1 MKVSNRDSNQGNE
14 TRKKSARISK
24 TEIDLT
30 AETMKD
36 SKKVKKKLE
45 IKPFKTAPQI
55 PVDFEKETFD
65 RLGRAV
71 IAIQKNEAISV
82 SEEELYRLVENSVF
96 HKLAPKLYERLY
108 ELCETHVKNQMTIL
122 QGKNPEVEAFLNRVA
137 AIWTDHCSQMQVI
150 RSIFLYLDRCYV
162 LLVPGLRNIW
172 QLGLHFFRKH
182 IKSTPLIEN
191 KLTRGILDLIKQ
203 ERDGKSV
210 DRDLIQQ
217 ILRMLTLLD
226 AYGELFEKDFLIET
240 GHYYAS
246 ESEHFLEVCDVPSF
260 FAHSEARFK
269 EEEERSSC
277 YLDPLT
283 RRPLLTTVENK
294 LLREHIPTLLEKG
307 LCQLL
312 DEDRIQELNRIYNLL
327 RRIQEI
333 SALKGRLVHYV
344 KTKGSAVLGDSTR
357 DSELVSILL
366 EQRAKLDIALNE
378 GFNKDEI
385 LIRACGGAW
394 EDFINVSGSR
404 PPELLAKFCDQ
415 KMRGDKT
422 MTYEEL
428 ESLLDR
434 IMVLF
439 RYLQGKDIFEAFY
452 KADLARRLLLSKSAS
467 TELEMSMISKL
478 KMECGAG
485 YTSKL
490 EGMFRDMDLSSNLSA
505 SYALHLAKYRGEPDF
520 FKNPKA
526 QDVEAD
532 VQVLTTGFWPSYPK
546 TESVLPPL
554 ISEHISKFEEYYGT
568 KYQGRRIVWQP
579 NLSTCVLKVRDYG
592 KELSV
597 SQLQATVLLLCFMEK
612 EFWKGFSEI
621 QATTGIEEAELK
633 KILHS
638 LHHGTVKILL
648 KHTDENNDGVVEDHF
663 RFNRLFKSKSYR
675 IKANSIQ
682 LKASVEDSE
691 KTREAVFRDRQLEV
705 DAAIVRIMK
714 TRKTLKHSLLMSE
727 LMSQIKFPAKSQDL
741 KKRIESLIDRDYLE
755 RDAEN
760 PQIYNYQA

>member
-1 MKVSNRDSNQGNE
+1 
-14 TRKKSARISK
+14 
-24 TEIDLT
+24 
-30 AETMKD
+30 MKD

-554 ISEHISKFEEYYGT
+554 ISEHISKFEEYYGDEIPRQAHRVAAQPEHLRAESARLR
-568 KYQGRRIVWQP
+568 QGFSGERERLVVEVV
-579 NLSTCVLKVRDYG
+579 LCVGAVGESAAGDRP
-592 KELSV
+592 V
-597 SQLQATVLLLCFMEK
+597 AVLHGE